1 MRWPR
6 GLQGGLTV
14 KRDGFS
20 RSVSRRYN
28 VGVTSV
34 HAPHVF
40 GGTHGTSRPLSGQ
53 DAPIPS
59 GAQFAFDDQEFH
71 IQPMSVIKECD
82 FV

>member
-34 HAPHVF
+34 HAPNVF
-40 GGTHGTSRPLSGQ
+40 GGTHGTSHPLSRQ
-53 DAPIPS
+53 DSPIPS
-59 GAQFAFDDQEFH
+59 GAQFAVDDQEVL
-71 IQPMSVIKECD
+71 IQPMSVINECD